1 MLRNYASVSRKRM
14 MRLDS
19 NFIDFLLTP
28 MGRNIYKN
36 IPPLE
41 VYVDYLVHLSQN
53 KFYEYDVKI

>member
-1 MLRNYASVSRKRM
+1 MILNP
-14 MRLDS
+14 